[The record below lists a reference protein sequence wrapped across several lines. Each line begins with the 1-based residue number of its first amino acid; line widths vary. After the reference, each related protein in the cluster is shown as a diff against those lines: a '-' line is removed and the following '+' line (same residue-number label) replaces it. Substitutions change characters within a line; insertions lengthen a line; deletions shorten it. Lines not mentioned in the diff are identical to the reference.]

1 MDRSRFIFYVTKDKP
16 WWQRFVIFIA
26 GLLVP
31 EIKSQYVLRDEIYYR
46 SDYMRDVHEHYG
58 RERAQLNK
66 AITKKVKENNRL
78 KKVIVELEKQ
88 LQDNGPGNVEI
99 VRGELE
105 GMARRAFDIQE
116 FYQQRPDGLR
126 ALQEMIRILKERAK
140 FFGPSKT

>member
-31 EIKSQYVLRDEIYYR
+31 EIKNQYVLRDEIYYR

-78 KKVIVELEKQ
+78 KKAAAELEKQ
-88 LQDNGPGNVEI
+88 IKENGPGNVEI

-105 GMARRAFDIQE
+105 AMAKRAFDIKE
-116 FYQQRPDGLR
+116 FYQHRPDGLK
-126 ALQEMIRILKERAK
+126 ALQEIETILKSRAK